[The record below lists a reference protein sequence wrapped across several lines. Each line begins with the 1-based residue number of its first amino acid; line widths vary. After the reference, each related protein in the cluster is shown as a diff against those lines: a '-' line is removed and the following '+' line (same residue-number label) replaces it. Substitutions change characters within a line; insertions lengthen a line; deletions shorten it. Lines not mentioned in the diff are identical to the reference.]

1 MNESNDN
8 KKFNYS
14 YSADDIPEIEKI
26 RSKYIEKEETS
37 LDTLRRLDKRATLPG
52 TMVSVS
58 MGIIGTLL
66 FGAGMSCVMVWSDN
80 LFILGIIVGII
91 GIAFA
96 AAAYPVY
103 SRITKAC
110 RKKIAPKIMELSD
123 KLIKK

>member
-37 LDTLRRLDKRATLPG
+37 LDTLRRLDKRTTLPG

-123 KLIKK
+123 KLLKK